1 MSKLLPKIIKFVC
14 AYPNF
19 SKTTIQTTSKLLPKQ
34 SSKRCP
40 NYCQNNHLNAHQ
52 IVAKTTIQGVSKLL
66 SKQPSKRC
74 PNLCQNNYSNVVQ
87 IVVKKHFILISE
99 TNNSL
104 WTDTLHSIHYLSRY
118 YTCHCYGH
126 ICQHINEI
134 VRTLKTGSEGTHRHN
149 FKKLF
154 KNRCGCR
161 SCVVLSFEDN
171 EMCPVSS

>member
-1 MSKLLPKIIKFVC
+1 MLKLLSEHPSKRCPNCRQTNHLNYDKHVNTTIQTVSKLLPKIIKFVC

-104 WTDTLHSIHYLSRY
+104 
-118 YTCHCYGH
+118 
-126 ICQHINEI
+126 
-134 VRTLKTGSEGTHRHN
+134 
-149 FKKLF
+149 
-154 KNRCGCR
+154 
-161 SCVVLSFEDN
+161 
-171 EMCPVSS
+171 